1 MALTEQREAVEL
13 AKNAGPETSNDQ
25 QTPPLLA
32 KKPWWSMVVG
42 SGGKSGLIGCRS
54 AVREAREPRQIRA
67 AVLIL
72 NSKVAAGKSAPWRAC
87 RPKAPQSNP
96 CSPNAY
102 LSPCGAT
109 GAHRAAKWGV
119 AGAAELEAKQRRSP

>member
-1 MALTEQREAVEL
+1 MIQL
-13 AKNAGPETSNDQ
+13 AKTACSGTSNHY
-25 QTPPLLA
+25 QTLPLLA

-42 SGGKSGLIGCRS
+42 SGGKSGLTGLRS

-87 RPKAPQSNP
+87 RPKAP
-96 CSPNAY
+96 
-102 LSPCGAT
+102 
-109 GAHRAAKWGV
+109 
-119 AGAAELEAKQRRSP
+119 